1 MSMFEKFTVQ
11 TARPLPVLVL
21 ADVSGSMRDDNKI
34 GILNRSLREM
44 ANAFAREDDTVG
56 EIQLAVVAFGQDDAW
71 IHVPLTPASE
81 VEVPELEASGRTPM
95 GKAFRLARGLIEDVS
110 VVPRRSYQPTIVL
123 VSDGRPTDD
132 EWEIALEELLASER
146 ASRAMRLAVG
156 VGTAFEEEAEEVLKR
171 FVGDQVGGL
180 IQADDV
186 DVIPKFFR
194 WVTMSVTARLTSAS
208 PDDIPTLTL
217 DDLDY

>member
-1 MSMFEKFTVQ
+1 MSMFETFTVQ
-11 TARPLPVLVL
+11 VARTLPVLVL

-34 GILNRSLREM
+34 GILNLSLREM

-56 EIQLAVVAFGQDDAW
+56 EIQLAVVAFGGDKAW
-71 IHVPLTPASE
+71 VHVPFTPASV
-81 VEVPELEASGRTPM
+81 VEVPELESNGKTPM
-95 GKAFRLARGLIEDVS
+95 GKAFRLAQELIENVS
-110 VVPRRSYQPTIVL
+110 IVPKRSYQPTIVL

-132 EWEIALEELLASER
+132 DWSVALEELLASER
-146 ASRAMRLAVG
+146 ASRARRLAVG
-156 VGTAFEEEAEEVLKR
+156 IGTALEGEAEEVLKR

-186 DVIPKFFR
+186 DIIPKFFR

-208 PDDIPTLTL
+208 PDAIPKLTL

>member
-1 MSMFEKFTVQ
+1 MFEKFTVQ
-11 TARPLPVLVL
+11 TARPLPVVVL

-44 ANAFAREDDTVG
+44 AKAFASEDDTVG
-56 EIQLAVVAFGQDDAW
+56 EIQLAVVAFGQDEAW
-71 IHVPLTPASE
+71 VHVPLTPASE
-81 VEVPELEASGRTPM
+81 VEVPELEANGRTPM
-95 GKAFRLARGLIEDVS
+95 GSAFRLARDLIDDIS

-123 VSDGRPTDD
+123 VSDGRPTDEGD
-132 EWEIALEELLASER
+132 WEIALEELLASER
-146 ASRAMRLAVG
+146 AARAMRLAVG
-156 VGTAFEEEAEEVLKR
+156 VGTAFEEEAEEVLRR

-186 DVIPKFFR
+186 EVIPKFFR

-208 PDDIPTLTL
+208 PDAIPALTL